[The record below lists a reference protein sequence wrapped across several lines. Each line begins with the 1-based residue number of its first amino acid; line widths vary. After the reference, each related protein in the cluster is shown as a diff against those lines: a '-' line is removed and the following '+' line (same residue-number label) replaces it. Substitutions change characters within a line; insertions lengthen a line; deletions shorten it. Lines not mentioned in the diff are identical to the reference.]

1 MSWSFSLPLSLSRR
15 LGLEAIFGCLAAG
28 FIIGPYA
35 LGIIPDAEDVLRL
48 AEFGAVLLLFISGL
62 ELQPSRLWMMHILYS
77 ASVAPEEYLAK
88 DMVIFLGYGKQ
99 RVWISLANELIIV
112 RRPHT

>member
-1 MSWSFSLPLSLSRR
+1 MEFLAAAVVVPSPWSGSNFWLPSCRIYYRPVCAGHHSRR
-15 LGLEAIFGCLAAG
+15 
-28 FIIGPYA
+28 
-35 LGIIPDAEDVLRL
+35 LRL

-62 ELQPSRLWMMHILYS
+62 ELQPSRLWVMHILYS